1 MIDLLPLSSRIY
13 RRLLVLYPEDL
24 RRDYGADMAFVFA
37 EDLEAARRE
46 AGLRGVVRVWRCA
59 LCEFF
64 RFALPDHASSPAV
77 SVPAIWFA
85 LSSII
90 MSAEVALALRH
101 SPRTPRPSHALCA
114 ALLLPSLHHAAD
126 VSGGHLG
133 LPRQRHHFPGPVRT
147 PGRDRSAMLEV
158 RDLTKRFGGQT
169 VVDHVNF
176 TVRPGEITGYLGPN
190 GSGKST
196 TVKMMTGLLHPTEG
210 QILFNGRN
218 IRDDATGFKQRLGY
232 VPEEPNLYGYLTG
245 LEYLQLAGGLR
256 GLPEDRVRQKANE
269 LLELLSLRDARWVP
283 ISAYSKGMKQRV
295 LIAAALLH
303 DPDVLIFDEAQ
314 SGLDI
319 ANSLLFRH
327 LLRTLAARGKAILYI
342 SHVLELVE
350 KVCEHIVVIY
360 RGRIVADDSV
370 SRLRDLMHLPNLEE
384 IFTQLVEQ
392 HDMESRAQE
401 IASVITW

>member
-1 MIDLLPLSSRIY
+1 
-13 RRLLVLYPEDL
+13 
-24 RRDYGADMAFVFA
+24 
-37 EDLEAARRE
+37 
-46 AGLRGVVRVWRCA
+46 
-59 LCEFF
+59 
-64 RFALPDHASSPAV
+64 
-77 SVPAIWFA
+77 
-85 LSSII
+85 
-90 MSAEVALALRH
+90 
-101 SPRTPRPSHALCA
+101 
-114 ALLLPSLHHAAD
+114 
-126 VSGGHLG
+126 
-133 LPRQRHHFPGPVRT
+133 
-147 PGRDRSAMLEV
+147 MLEV
-158 RDLTKRFGGQT
+158 RDLTKRFAGGN

-196 TVKMMTGLLHPTEG
+196 TVKMMTGLLHPSGGEV
-210 QILFNGRN
+210 LFDGRN

-256 GLPEDRVRQKANE
+256 GLPEDGVQKKANE
-269 LLELLSLRDARWVP
+269 LLDLLSLSDARWVP

-327 LLRTLAARGKAILYI
+327 LLHALAARGKVILYI

-392 HDMESRAQE
+392 HNMESRARD
-401 IASVITW
+401 IASAIAR

>member
-1 MIDLLPLSSRIY
+1 
-13 RRLLVLYPEDL
+13 
-24 RRDYGADMAFVFA
+24 
-37 EDLEAARRE
+37 
-46 AGLRGVVRVWRCA
+46 
-59 LCEFF
+59 
-64 RFALPDHASSPAV
+64 
-77 SVPAIWFA
+77 
-85 LSSII
+85 
-90 MSAEVALALRH
+90 
-101 SPRTPRPSHALCA
+101 
-114 ALLLPSLHHAAD
+114 
-126 VSGGHLG
+126 
-133 LPRQRHHFPGPVRT
+133 
-147 PGRDRSAMLEV
+147 MLEV
-158 RDLTKRFGGQT
+158 HDLTKRFGGQT
-169 VVDHVNF
+169 VVDHVSF
-176 TVRPGEITGYLGPN
+176 TVRPGETAGYLGPN

-269 LLELLSLRDARWVP
+269 LLELLSLRNARWVP
-283 ISAYSKGMKQRV
+283 IAAYSKGMKQRV

-314 SGLDI
+314 SGLDM

-327 LLRTLAARGKAILYI
+327 LLRSLAARGKVILYI

-350 KVCEHIVVIY
+350 KICDHIVVIY

-384 IFTQLVEQ
+384 IFAQLVEQ
-392 HDMESRAQE
+392 QDMESRAQE